1 MKVYRYHRRDPPV
14 LDFAMLQVR
23 PAWLE
28 LALQELPLAK
38 QKRPGPVKRTPS
50 VSMCAFND
58 IWGWKGQGRRR
69 LTGTSAAL
77 SAGGAAG
84 AAGCAASAG
93 GGAAPPACWAGAG
106 TKAALPKAIWPTA
119 PPTTVVPS
127 VLCVV
132 AWLTLA

>member
-1 MKVYRYHRRDPPV
+1 
-14 LDFAMLQVR
+14 MLQVR
-23 PAWLE
+23 PAWP
-28 LALQELPLAK
+28 ELPLQGLPLVK
-38 QKRPGPVKRTPS
+38 LLQQEERPGPVKRTPS

-84 AAGCAASAG
+84 AAGAAGVAGAAGCAASAG

-106 TKAALPKAIWPTA
+106 TKAALPKAILPTA